1 MIIERWEAEE
11 LAKARYWT
19 LVYGRRKTGKT
30 FLLRRYLDWDV
41 YATMGRSGLCV
52 LEVRGGGAKLVPVR
66 EGVEEVMRRVE
77 KGDVGVIDEFQR
89 MPEGLWDY
97 IAFMRTTAEGRL
109 ILCGSSLSIVR
120 KVFDRRSPLLALF
133 APFKVDLVSPADAIK
148 SFSEKFRPR
157 EAVMWAL
164 LARDPWLL
172 GIVEVT
178 GSPIDSIRSNF
189 RALVSCVSG
198 LVGEIFE
205 EEERRL
211 TRLYDATLR
220 LLALGYWSSRDL
232 AHILYDAGLLERAE
246 PGVVTGVLDQM
257 TRMGL
262 VEKVP
267 LWRTR
272 GARVYYRHRSS
283 LVSLLLY
290 LDEEYGET
298 HALPSRA
305 GIESRL
311 GLELQFFLGE
321 LLAEHKGLKRAY
333 TILPGGK
340 GDIDIVL
347 ARKGKPVVAYEVKAG
362 SFSEKEAKRA
372 VERIK
377 EYGVP
382 RAGLISLTEKPPEVA
397 EEVLGPEDILRL
409 AEDLARRERE
419 STWAS

>member
-1 MIIERWEAEE
+1 MIIDRWEAGK
-11 LAKARYWT
+11 LATARHWI

-30 FLLRRYLDWDV
+30 FLLKRYLNWDV
-41 YATMGRSGLCV
+41 YATVGRSGLCI
-52 LEVRGGGAKLVPVR
+52 LEAKGRGTRLVPVR
-66 EGVEEVMRRVE
+66 EGIEEVVHRVN
-77 KGDVGVIDEFQR
+77 GGGLGVIDEFQR

-97 IAFMRTTAEGRL
+97 IASMRATAEGRL
-109 ILCGSSLSIVR
+109 ILCGSSLSIAR

-133 APFKVDLVSPADAIK
+133 APFKVDLVSPADAIN
-148 SFSEKFRPR
+148 SFSREFSPR
-157 EAVMWAL
+157 EAITWAL

-172 GIVEVT
+172 GIVEAT
-178 GSPIDSIRSNF
+178 GSPIDSIRSNL
-189 RALVSCVSG
+189 RALASCVSG

-211 TRLYDATLR
+211 TRLYDAILR

-232 AHILYDAGLLERAE
+232 AHVLYDAGLLERAE
-246 PGVVTGVLDQM
+246 PGVVTGILDQM
-257 TRMGL
+257 SHMGL
-262 VEKVP
+262 VEKIP

-298 HALPSRA
+298 HTLPSRA
-305 GIESRL
+305 EVESRL

-333 TILPGGK
+333 TMLPAGK

-347 ARKGKPVVAYEVKAG
+347 TRKGRPAAAYEVKAG
-362 SFSEKEAKRA
+362 AFSRKEARRA
-372 VERIK
+372 VERMK
-377 EYGVP
+377 EQGIP
-382 RAGLISLTEKPPEVA
+382 RTGLISLAEDPPKVA
-397 EEVLGPEDILRL
+397 DETLGPEDILRI
-409 AEDLARRERE
+409 AEKLARRER
-419 STWAS
+419 SPQAS